1 MSLAWILCL
10 VGSLAWFVLGQ
21 FNSWDCAPRSGC
33 VEYEEWIGNAADYA
47 FLHFAALLLKIVTI
61 IVFCVALIRIRNLV
75 KQLMEQGYIASRR
88 VLYLHIALSFCDLLA
103 CLIIGMTSA
112 DHAEE
117 AISGLRKGNSAK
129 AYKMLSALNFN
140 QLYQVPNSL
149 MMIIVLYFVLKYM
162 RNAE

>member
-1 MSLAWILCL
+1 M
-10 VGSLAWFVLGQ
+10 
-21 FNSWDCAPRSGC
+21 
-33 VEYEEWIGNAADYA
+33 
-47 FLHFAALLLKIVTI
+47 LKIVTV

-88 VLYLHIALSFCDLLA
+88 VLYLHIAFSFCDLLA
-103 CLIIGMTSA
+103 SLVIGLTSA
-112 DHAEE
+112 DHANE
-117 AISGLRKGNSAK
+117 AIKSLSAGEPGK

-149 MMIIVLYFVLKYM
+149 MMIIVLYYVLKYM